1 MVRHPKY
8 SLNLIKW
15 KEVIQD
21 TIDDATDHIV
31 SYEITNK
38 EGRLPANCLWEPFE
52 AGAVSTTRNR
62 VEWRK
67 LSEQNACSCKRSL
80 KKTNLLPGDKVAL
93 R

>member
-31 SYEITNK
+31 SYEITIK
-38 EGRLPANCLWEPFE
+38 EGRLPANCL
-52 AGAVSTTRNR
+52 
-62 VEWRK
+62 
-67 LSEQNACSCKRSL
+67 
-80 KKTNLLPGDKVAL
+80 
-93 R
+93 